1 METLNLIK
9 NDPWLEPFEDAIK
22 GRHQHALDKEA
33 ELTNKGKQT
42 LSDFAS
48 GYLYFGL
55 HRTADGWVF
64 REWAPNATEIF
75 MVGTFNEWKELKKY
89 SLKRK
94 DYGVWE
100 IKLPADSHETRRS
113 YTRLIVHWEG
123 GCRRTYSCLGNSE
136 WYRTNIP
143 RFSVHRSGH
152 RKSHIKLKKRTF
164 KPNTASFAYLRM
176 PYRYG
181 TTGREG
187 RHLHMS
193 SSENALATHHAK
205 AGYNCIQIM
214 AIQEHP
220 YYGSFRLPCNQF
232 LCRYFAASELLKS

>member
-100 IKLPADSHETRRS
+100 IKLPADAM
-113 YTRLIVHWEG
+113 VV
-123 GCRRTYSCLGNSE
+123 GNVFLPGQHE

-152 RKSHIKLKKRTF
+152 RKSHIKLRSVHLNLIRILCLSTNAISVWHNRKK
-164 KPNTASFAYLRM
+164 K
-176 PYRYG
+176 
-181 TTGREG
+181 
-187 RHLHMS
+187 
-193 SSENALATHHAK
+193 
-205 AGYNCIQIM
+205 
-214 AIQEHP
+214 
-220 YYGSFRLPCNQF
+220 
-232 LCRYFAASELLKS
+232 